1 VSLLVAFCLLACD
14 HDDTDKTLIA
24 ICDQGTTARGIA
36 VTVDVIGNDT
46 DSSGNELTL
55 ADVTQAMHGTVT
67 INTDD
72 TVTYIPV
79 PDFDGSDSFSY
90 TLSNARGSSANATV
104 TVTVLPESGMV
115 LLGTLYLIT
124 PIVYAPPRGTIVT
137 SNLGINDHGQIVG
150 WRSGIDPLAYLFD
163 HGAFQ
168 DLLVGS
174 SSVANDINNHRDIV
188 GSFGDSFCNGI
199 PIITHGFLLSGND
212 SMMTIDFPGINAP
225 PSHDLCAQNF
235 TFANGINDASQV
247 VGTFTDANG
256 THGFLMTG
264 DTFTQIDIPGATET
278 RANGINHAGQVVGTF
293 TDANG
298 MHGFFMVN
306 DTFSTFDIPQSQR
319 GEVASIIWVRL

>member
-1 VSLLVAFCLLACD
+1 MATS
-14 HDDTDKTLIA
+14 
-24 ICDQGTTARGIA
+24 DQVTTARGIA
-36 VTVDVIGNDT
+36 VTVDVLGNDT
-46 DSSGNELTL
+46 DSRGNQLTL

-67 INTDD
+67 INADD

-90 TLSNARGSSANATV
+90 TLSNARGTSANATV

-124 PIVYAPPRGTIVT
+124 PIVYEPPRGTIVT

-256 THGFLMTG
+256 THAFLMTG